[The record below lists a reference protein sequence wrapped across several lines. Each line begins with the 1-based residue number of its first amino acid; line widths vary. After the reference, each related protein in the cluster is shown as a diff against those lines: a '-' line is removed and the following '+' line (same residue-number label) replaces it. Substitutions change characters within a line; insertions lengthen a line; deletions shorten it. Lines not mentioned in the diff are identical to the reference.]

1 MHHSRKAL
9 SLLSAGVLMTV
20 LATGIQAQDGPPNP
34 VPAGERQS
42 VALTIYN
49 QGTGLVQDRRLFTF
63 APGEN
68 QLNFTDVAAQ
78 IDPTSVQF
86 SSITDPEGTT
96 VLEQNYAYDLVNS
109 LALLNRYVDQRIEVH
124 ANNGTLYAGILLSGQ
139 GGDIILRADDGQIVV
154 LPVAAIEDMRFPDLP
169 GGLITRPTLRWLLQS
184 AAGGDQQVELTYLT
198 GGLTWAADYTVLLAA
213 DNSNLNLNGWVTLNN
228 TSGAT
233 FTDALVKL
241 IAGDVNRL
249 PQPQMR
255 NEAVMYDM
263 MSAAAAAPV
272 AERSFSE
279 YHLYEIQRP
288 VTVADNET
296 KQVEFVTAT
305 NVPANTFYVYNGS
318 GPFYGYGSPISDQYY
333 GQSGITNVQNYL
345 EFSTA
350 EDGGVGAALPAG
362 RIRVYQQDIDGAAL
376 LIGENQIDH
385 TARGESIQL
394 FLGNAFDLVGERTQT
409 NFNMIAR
416 NVVEETYE
424 IRLRNRKDSDTVE
437 IRVPETLFRWSNWEI
452 INASDSYEKVN
463 SNSIEFRVSVE
474 PGQERVITYTV
485 RYTFP
490 S

>member
-1 MHHSRKAL
+1 
-9 SLLSAGVLMTV
+9 MTV
-20 LATGIQAQDGPPNP
+20 LATGAQAQDAAPNP
-34 VPAGERQS
+34 VPPGERQG

-68 QLNFTDVAAQ
+68 LLNFTDVAAQ

-86 SSITDPEGTT
+86 NSVTDPSGTT

-109 LALLNRYVDQRIEVH
+109 LALLNRYIDQRIEVH

-139 GGDIILRADDGQIVV
+139 GGDIILRADDGQVVV
-154 LPVAAIEDMRFPDLP
+154 LPFAAVEDMRFPDLP

-198 GGLTWAADYTVLLAA
+198 GGLTWTADYTVLLAA

-249 PQPQMR
+249 PEPQMR
-255 NEAVMYDM
+255 AEAM
-263 MSAAAAAPV
+263 MLDALPV
-272 AERSFSE
+272 TGGASGVEERNFSE

-305 NVPANTFYVYNGS
+305 GVPANTFYVYNGS

-333 GQSGITNVQNYL
+333 GQSGITNVQTYL

-350 EDGGVGAALPAG
+350 EEDGVGAALPAG
-362 RIRVYQQDIDGAAL
+362 RIRVYQEDVDGAAL

-385 TARGESIQL
+385 TPMGEDIQL

-409 NFNMIAR
+409 NFNQIAR
-416 NVVEETYE
+416 NVIEETYE
-424 IRLRNRKDSDTVE
+424 IRLRNRKDSGTVE
-437 IRVPETLFRWSNWEI
+437 IRVPETLFRWSDWEI
-452 INASDSYEKVN
+452 VNSSDPYTKVN
-463 SNSIEFRVSVE
+463 SNSIEFRASVE

-490 S
+490 F